1 MIDQVKYTYSWIDV
15 KLNQRLGQRGAEM
28 VEYAV
33 VLACVAI
40 VAVWF
45 YSTDAPN
52 NSGNSDSKQKT
63 MTKILERIW
72 NFIKD
77 KISAIK

>member
-1 MIDQVKYTYSWIDV
+1 MLEQMRYTYSWIDV

-33 VLACVAI
+33 VLACIAI
-40 VAVWF
+40 LAVWF
-45 YSTDAPN
+45 YSTDNPSRN
-52 NSGNSDSKQKT
+52 PSDPSKQKT
-63 MTKILERIW
+63 MVNILNRIW
-72 NFIKD
+72 DFVRT